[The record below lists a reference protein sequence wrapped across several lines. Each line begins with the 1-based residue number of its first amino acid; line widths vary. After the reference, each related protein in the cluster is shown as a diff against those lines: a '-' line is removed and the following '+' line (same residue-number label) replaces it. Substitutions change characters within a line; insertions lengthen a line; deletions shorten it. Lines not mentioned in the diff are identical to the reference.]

1 VFRLLGKAW
10 PALDA
15 PVKLM
20 PDHDPFRILVSAV
33 LSTRTRDSTTARAS
47 ARLFARAHDPG
58 SLTRLA
64 PAAID
69 KLIYP
74 VGFHNTKSRL
84 LPALAQM
91 LVDRWKGRVPA
102 TLEDLTGLPGV
113 GRKVANIVLSRG
125 FGLPAIAVDT
135 HVHRISNRLG
145 LVATRDP
152 FKTELALMELLPKRF
167 WRDWN
172 QRLVALGQTVCR
184 PARPLCPVCPVRSV
198 CPRRGVKASR

>member
-1 VFRLLGKAW
+1 
-10 PALDA
+10 
-15 PVKLM
+15 VKLM
-20 PDHDPFRILVSAV
+20 PDKDPFRILVSAV
-33 LSTRTRDSTTARAS
+33 LSTRTQDPTTARAS
-47 ARLFARAHDPG
+47 ARLFARARDPR
-58 SLTRLA
+58 SLACLA

-74 VGFHNTKSRL
+74 VGFHNTKSKL
-84 LPALAQM
+84 LPALARM
-91 LVDRWKGRVPA
+91 LVERWSGRVPA
-102 TLEDLTGLPGV
+102 TLEELTELPGV

-152 FKTELALMELLPKRF
+152 FKTELALMELLPERC

-172 QRLVALGQTVCR
+172 QRLVALGQTICR
-184 PARPLCPVCPVRSV
+184 PARPLCSACPLSSL
-198 CPRRGVKASR
+198 CPRRGVKANR